1 MSESIQN
8 KRNQQSYLR
17 QVQQE
22 KASRKRDLNKA
33 QTEDIKSV
41 RSYYADQT
49 KQLEIET
56 EATINHIK
64 EESRQMAAA
73 ERQERADRA
82 QFEAEQKQ
90 MQREEIAASRSQN
103 AGETSEKKNSLA

>member
-1 MSESIQN
+1 MADSVQN

-22 KASRKRDLNKA
+22 KASRKRDLIKA
-33 QTEDIKSV
+33 QNEDIKSV
-41 RSYYADQT
+41 RNYYADQT
-49 KQLEIET
+49 KQLETET

-73 ERQERADRA
+73 ERQERADRLE
-82 QFEAEQKQ
+82 FEAEQKQ
-90 MQREEIAASRSQN
+90 MARDEVAASRSQN
-103 AGETSEKKNSLA
+103 ASEASEKKNSLA